1 MNPNAAKPTL
11 VQNNDLTPEQ
21 RKISVVLA
29 RKLLSA
35 AQIELPYAYVENN
48 GKRFYTLSA
57 KRGGVEVA
65 LVVTTEIPK

>member
-1 MNPNAAKPTL
+1 MTKPVL
-11 VQNNDLTPEQ
+11 GMPAVNHDLTPEQ

-35 AQIELPYAYVENN
+35 AQIELPYVYVERD

-65 LVVTTEIPK
+65 LVVTTAIPT